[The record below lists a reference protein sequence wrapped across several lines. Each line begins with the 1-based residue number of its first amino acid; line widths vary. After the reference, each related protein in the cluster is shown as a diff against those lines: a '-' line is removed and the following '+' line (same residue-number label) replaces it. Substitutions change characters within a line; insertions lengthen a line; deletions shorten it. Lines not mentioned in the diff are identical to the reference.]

1 MTYKQLQM
9 PGLGN
14 TESTRTESPSCQ
26 RAFRVSPIH
35 LQEKVKAMVTS
46 VTCGEKLQDASEK
59 LNRAGSLVK
68 IRPVCLPELISG
80 TSNEYLPTL
89 PRWGIA
95 CHGEYGALVMSER
108 LTSETGCSLLPTPTA
123 SESKGN
129 GLTNRKSFPQIH
141 LYEYVA
147 LYPTPQAT
155 SWGCSEARAKLKR
168 LQESG
173 MISEYERKRMQS
185 GNGGKLNPTWVEWLM
200 GFPTGWSD
208 SSGRKVRYSP
218 QPHDG
223 RPSGNS
229 TICSAY
235 GAVLEG

>member
-1 MTYKQLQM
+1 MEAWEQLSMETVLKQTEVQLQ
-9 PGLGN
+9 
-14 TESTRTESPSCQ
+14 SCPQ
-26 RAFRVSPIH
+26 ASRNRVSPIH

-46 VTCGEKLQDASEK
+46 VTCGAKLQDASEK

-80 TSNEYLPTL
+80 TSNEYFPTL

-108 LTSETGCSLLPTPTA
+108 RTSETGCSLLPTPTA

-129 GLTNRKSFPQIH
+129 GLTNRKSFQQIH

-200 GFPTGWSD
+200 GFPIGWSD
-208 SSGRKVRYSP
+208 L
-218 QPHDG
+218 
-223 RPSGNS
+223 
-229 TICSAY
+229 
-235 GAVLEG
+235 GASETR

>member
-1 MTYKQLQM
+1 MTYEQLQI

-14 TESTRTESPSCQ
+14 TESTRQASPSCQ
-26 RAFRVSPIH
+26 RAFPVSPTL

-46 VTCGEKLQDASEK
+46 VTCGAKLQDASEK
-59 LNRAGSLVK
+59 FNRVGSLVK

-95 CHGEYGALVMSER
+95 CHGEYGALVTSER
-108 LTSETGCSLLPTPTA
+108 RTDATECLLLPTPTA

-200 GFPTGWSD
+200 GFPIGWSD
-208 SSGRKVRYSP
+208 LDASETR
-218 QPHDG
+218 
-223 RPSGNS
+223 
-229 TICSAY
+229 
-235 GAVLEG
+235 